1 MAFTEGGGHGAN
13 LVGIPAGL
21 LGSAV
26 FNDYPRPLHI
36 AGVREQ
42 HHELFEQL
50 AAMPDAAAA
59 AFERHMETSF
69 QLAVDGN
76 ACPHPIPLHEPATSG
91 RANFPSPSGRRWP
104 EGPDEGERPLDSG
117 QQSAGAGAG
126 WSLQQPPSPH
136 PSPAS
141 GRGGVGEEWI
151 GLRRFRADYR
161 RLLRGWGFDA
171 NSREGAV
178 LKSWVENRFGL
189 FPTFHKQPLTR
200 VSSPAWGNYV
210 EEKMSSRFHN
220 NNIFLQ
226 LDLLYEFCQWALA
239 RRRTPGRHLILYRG
253 VNDFIEHPLISKK
266 HGREII
272 VRLNN
277 LVSFTADR
285 TMACEFG
292 DTILEAQVPKV
303 KIVFFSE
310 LLPRHPLKG
319 EVEYLVI
326 GGDYRVTA
334 SYL

>member
-1 MAFTEGGGHGAN
+1 MASAEGGGHGAN
-13 LVGIPAGL
+13 LVGIPSGL

-42 HHELFEQL
+42 HHDLFERL
-50 AAMPDAAAA
+50 AAMPNAAAV
-59 AFERHMETSF
+59 AFECYMETSF
-69 QLAVDGN
+69 RLAERGD
-76 ACPHPIPLHEPATSG
+76 AHP
-91 RANFPSPSGRRWP
+91 RF
-104 EGPDEGERPLDSG
+104 RPLP
-117 QQSAGAGAG
+117 
-126 WSLQQPPSPH
+126 QPPSPQ
-136 PSPAS
+136 PSPG
-141 GRGGVGEEWI
+141 GRGDVGKEWI

-178 LKSWVENRFGL
+178 LKAWVENRFGL

-200 VSSPAWGNYV
+200 ISSPAWGNYV

-226 LDLLYEFCQWALA
+226 LDLLYEFCQWTLA
-239 RRRTPGRHLILYRG
+239 HRRTTGRHLMLYRG
-253 VNDFIEHPLISKK
+253 VNDFIEHPLIRKDR
-266 HGREII
+266 GREVI

-277 LVSFTADR
+277 LVSFTANR
-285 TMACEFG
+285 TVACEFG
-292 DTILEAQVPKV
+292 DTILEARVPKV
-303 KIVFFSE
+303 KIVFFSD
-310 LLPRHPLKG
+310 LLPRHHLKG
-319 EVEYLVI
+319 EAEYLVI

>member
-1 MAFTEGGGHGAN
+1 VAFGEGGGHGAN

-26 FNDYPRPLHI
+26 FNDYPRPVHI

-42 HHELFEQL
+42 HHDFFARL
-50 AAMPDAAAA
+50 AAEPNAAA
-59 AFERHMETSF
+59 AFDHYMETSF
-69 QLAVDGN
+69 QLANQGDAPNVV
-76 ACPHPIPLHEPATSG
+76 
-91 RANFPSPSGRRWP
+91 
-104 EGPDEGERPLDSG
+104 RP
-117 QQSAGAGAG
+117 
-126 WSLQQPPSPH
+126 
-136 PSPAS
+136 
-141 GRGGVGEEWI
+141 
-151 GLRRFRADYR
+151 RRFRANYR

-178 LKSWVENRFGL
+178 LKAWVENRFGL
-189 FPTFHKQPLTR
+189 FPTFHKEPLTR

-220 NNIFLQ
+220 NNILLQ
-226 LDLLYEFCQWALA
+226 LDLLYEFCQWVLA
-239 RRRTPGRHLILYRG
+239 RRRIPGRHIILYRG
-253 VNDFIEHPLISKK
+253 VNDFIEHPLIRKNR
-266 HGREII
+266 GREII

-285 TMACEFG
+285 SVACEFG
-292 DTILEAQVPKV
+292 DTILEVRVPKV

-319 EVEYLVI
+319 EAEYLVI